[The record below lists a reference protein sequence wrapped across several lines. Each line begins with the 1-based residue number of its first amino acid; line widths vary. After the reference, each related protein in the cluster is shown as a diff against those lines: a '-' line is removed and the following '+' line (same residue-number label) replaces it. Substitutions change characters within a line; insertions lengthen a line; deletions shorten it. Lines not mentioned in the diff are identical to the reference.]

1 MCVSISIPIIDYEA
15 SDPPALRTAT
25 HRSLEAQGIKGGSAA
40 YQFISIRSITAKA
53 KATIDDAV
61 KQNDLVVFMKGTP
74 DEPMCGFS
82 RAVVQILQMHGVD
95 EIAGVDCLQDPEIRE
110 GIKEYTDWPTIPQV
124 YVKGEFIG
132 GCDVM
137 VQMHQSGELHELLVK
152 EGVLKPEAETEQES
166 EKKE

>member
-1 MCVSISIPIIDYEA
+1 MFNAV
-15 SDPPALRTAT
+15 LRSVAR
-25 HRSLEAQGIKGGSAA
+25 RSLLQSSRGAGLAPAHRYLAA
-40 YQFISIRSITAKA
+40 RFITDHA

-82 RAVVQILQMHGVD
+82 RAVVQVLQMHGVD
-95 EIAGVDCLQDPEIRE
+95 EIASVNCLQDPEIRE

-152 EGVLKPEAETEQES
+152 EGILKADVETEES
-166 EKKE
+166 EKK

>member
-1 MCVSISIPIIDYEA
+1 MFNAV
-15 SDPPALRTAT
+15 LRSVAR
-25 HRSLEAQGIKGGSAA
+25 RSLLQSSRGAGLAPVHRYLAA
-40 YQFISIRSITAKA
+40 RFITDHA

-82 RAVVQILQMHGVD
+82 RAVVQVLQMHGVD
-95 EIAGVDCLQDPEIRE
+95 EIASVNCLQDPEIRE

-152 EGVLKPEAETEQES
+152 EGILKADVETEES
-166 EKKE
+166 EKK

>member
-1 MCVSISIPIIDYEA
+1 LM
-15 SDPPALRTAT
+15 AT
-25 HRSLEAQGIKGGSAA
+25 RLITDRAKSL
-40 YQFISIRSITAKA
+40 
-53 KATIDDAV
+53 IDDAV

-82 RAVVQILQMHGVD
+82 RAVIQILQMHGVD

-110 GIKEYTDWPTIPQV
+110 GVKEYTDWPTIPQV

-152 EGVLKPEAETEQES
+152 EKILPEEPES
-166 EKKE
+166 EK

>member
-1 MCVSISIPIIDYEA
+1 MFRSLIHNASLRSISARP
-15 SDPPALRTAT
+15 SVL
-25 HRSLEAQGIKGGSAA
+25 LAA
-40 YQFISIRSITAKA
+40 NRVIGARFITDRA
-53 KATIDDAV
+53 KATIDGAV
-61 KQNDLVVFMKGTP
+61 KDNDLVVFMKGTP

-82 RAVVQILQMHGVD
+82 RAVIQILQMHGVD

-110 GIKEYTDWPTIPQV
+110 GIKEYTDWPTIPQI

-152 EGVLKPEAETEQES
+152 EGILSAEPEPETEEPA
-166 EKKE
+166 KKD

>member
-1 MCVSISIPIIDYEA
+1 MLTAPRAPAVPAFRLMAQRAITDRAKTLID
-15 SDPPALRTAT
+15 
-25 HRSLEAQGIKGGSAA
+25 G
-40 YQFISIRSITAKA
+40 
-53 KATIDDAV
+53 AV

-82 RAVVQILQMHGVD
+82 RAVIQILQMHGVD
-95 EIAGVDCLQDPEIRE
+95 EITGVDCLQDPEVRE

-124 YVKGEFIG
+124 YVKGEFVG

-152 EGVLKPEAETEQES
+152 EKILSAEPEPELK
-166 EKKE
+166 K

>member
-1 MCVSISIPIIDYEA
+1 T
-15 SDPPALRTAT
+15 ALRASTQLAP
-25 HRSLEAQGIKGGSAA
+25 RLP
-40 YQFISIRSITAKA
+40 SITAHQLVARRLITDHA
-53 KATIDDAV
+53 KSLIDGAV
-61 KQNDLVVFMKGTP
+61 KTNPLVVFMKGTP

-82 RAVVQILQMHGVD
+82 RAVIQILQMHGVD
-95 EIAGVDCLQDPEIRE
+95 EITGVDCLQDPEVRE

-152 EGVLKPEAETEQES
+152 EKILSEEGEPEP
-166 EKKE
+166 EK

>member
-1 MCVSISIPIIDYEA
+1 M
-15 SDPPALRTAT
+15 AT
-25 HRSLEAQGIKGGSAA
+25 RLITDRAKSL
-40 YQFISIRSITAKA
+40 
-53 KATIDDAV
+53 IDDAV

-82 RAVVQILQMHGVD
+82 RAVIQILQMHGVD

-110 GIKEYTDWPTIPQV
+110 GVKEYTDWPTIPQV

-152 EGVLKPEAETEQES
+152 EKILPEEPES
-166 EKKE
+166 EK

>member
-1 MCVSISIPIIDYEA
+1 MYISRLPVAA
-15 SDPPALRTAT
+15 SRLSRLPLQRPLVAARFITDRA
-25 HRSLEAQGIKGGSAA
+25 RS
-40 YQFISIRSITAKA
+40 
-53 KATIDDAV
+53 TIDDAI
-61 KQNDLVVFMKGTP
+61 KQNSLVVFMKGTP

-82 RAVVQILQMHGVD
+82 RAVIQILQMHGVD

-110 GIKEYTDWPTIPQV
+110 GIKEYSDWPTIPQV

-152 EGVLKPEAETEQES
+152 EGVLEADPSAEEFKRE
-166 EKKE
+166 

>member
-1 MCVSISIPIIDYEA
+1 MFRSLIRNTPT
-15 SDPPALRTAT
+15 LRTAIA
-25 HRSLEAQGIKGGSAA
+25 SNAA
-40 YQFISIRSITAKA
+40 ALRPAARFITDRA
-53 KATIDDAV
+53 KATIDGAV

-82 RAVVQILQMHGVD
+82 RAVIQILQMHGVD
-95 EIAGVDCLQDPEIRE
+95 EIAGVNCLEDPEIRE

-152 EGVLKPEAETEQES
+152 EGILKAEPDAEEFKR
-166 EKKE
+166 E

>member
-1 MCVSISIPIIDYEA
+1 MFNAV
-15 SDPPALRTAT
+15 LRSVARRSLLQSSRGAGLAPT
-25 HRSLEAQGIKGGSAA
+25 HRYLAA
-40 YQFISIRSITAKA
+40 RFITDHA
-53 KATIDDAV
+53 KATIDDAI

-82 RAVVQILQMHGVD
+82 RAVVQVLQMHGVD
-95 EIAGVDCLQDPEIRE
+95 EIASVNCLQDPEIRE

-152 EGVLKPEAETEQES
+152 EGILKADVETEES
-166 EKKE
+166 EKK

>member
-1 MCVSISIPIIDYEA
+1 MLRSLLRNTT
-15 SDPPALRTAT
+15 LRTAAARPVLGRHALGAPGFQLVA
-25 HRSLEAQGIKGGSAA
+25 HRL
-40 YQFISIRSITAKA
+40 ITARA
-53 KATIDDAV
+53 QSLIDNAV

-95 EIAGVDCLQDPEIRE
+95 GIASVDCLQDPEVRE

-152 EGVLKPEAETEQES
+152 ENILPAESKPGEDN
-166 EKKE
+166 

>member
-1 MCVSISIPIIDYEA
+1 MFRSILKNLAQRLPST
-15 SDPPALRTAT
+15 TA
-25 HRSLEAQGIKGGSAA
+25 HCLVARR
-40 YQFISIRSITAKA
+40 FISDHAKSL
-53 KATIDDAV
+53 IDNAV
-61 KQNDLVVFMKGTP
+61 KQNALVVFMKGTP

-82 RAVVQILQMHGVD
+82 RAVIQILQMHGVD
-95 EIAGVDCLQDPEIRE
+95 EITGVDCLQDPEVRE

-152 EGVLKPEAETEQES
+152 EKLLDEETNPEP
-166 EKKE
+166 EK

>member
-1 MCVSISIPIIDYEA
+1 ASLRSISARP
-15 SDPPALRTAT
+15 SVL
-25 HRSLEAQGIKGGSAA
+25 LAA
-40 YQFISIRSITAKA
+40 NRAIGARFITDRA
-53 KATIDDAV
+53 KATIDGAV
-61 KQNDLVVFMKGTP
+61 KDNDLVVFMKGTP

-82 RAVVQILQMHGVD
+82 RAVIQILQMHGVD

-110 GIKEYTDWPTIPQV
+110 GIKEYTDWPTIPQI

-152 EGVLKPEAETEQES
+152 EGILSAEPEPETEEPA
-166 EKKE
+166 KKD

>member
-1 MCVSISIPIIDYEA
+1 MFRPFTSNISRL
-15 SDPPALRTAT
+15 PAAAT
-25 HRSLEAQGIKGGSAA
+25 SQFMRLPLQRPLVAARFITDRARS
-40 YQFISIRSITAKA
+40 
-53 KATIDDAV
+53 TIDDAI
-61 KQNDLVVFMKGTP
+61 KQNSLVVFMKGTP

-82 RAVVQILQMHGVD
+82 RAVVQILQMHGVN
-95 EIAGVDCLQDPEIRE
+95 EIVGVDCLQDPEIRE

-152 EGVLKPEAETEQES
+152 EGVLEADPDAGEFKRE
-166 EKKE
+166 

>member
-1 MCVSISIPIIDYEA
+1 MFSCLLRPLSLRSAATRITFSA
-15 SDPPALRTAT
+15 QRTAAGPA
-25 HRSLEAQGIKGGSAA
+25 HQLLSVRL
-40 YQFISIRSITAKA
+40 ITARA
-53 KATIDDAV
+53 KTIIDDAV
-61 KQNDLVVFMKGTP
+61 NQNSLVVFMKGSP

-82 RAVVQILQMHGVD
+82 RAVIQILQMHGVD

-152 EGVLKPEAETEQES
+152 EGVLQPDSEPES
-166 EKKE
+166 DKKD

>member
-1 MCVSISIPIIDYEA
+1 M
-15 SDPPALRTAT
+15 PAAPAFQLV
-25 HRSLEAQGIKGGSAA
+25 AQR
-40 YQFISIRSITAKA
+40 FITAHA
-53 KATIDDAV
+53 KSLIDGAV
-61 KQNDLVVFMKGTP
+61 KENDLVVFMKGTP

-82 RAVVQILQMHGVD
+82 RAVIQILQMHGVD
-95 EIAGVDCLQDPEIRE
+95 EITGVDCLQDPEVRE

-152 EGVLKPEAETEQES
+152 EKILPAEPEAKPKPETDN
-166 EKKE
+166 

>member
-1 MCVSISIPIIDYEA
+1 GT
-15 SDPPALRTAT
+15 LRTAVQ
-25 HRSLEAQGIKGGSAA
+25 RPLAQRLGATLPQSFLGAR
-40 YQFISIRSITAKA
+40 FITDRAKN
-53 KATIDDAV
+53 IIEEAV
-61 KQNDLVVFMKGTP
+61 KDNDLIVFMKGTP

-95 EIAGVDCLQDPEIRE
+95 ELVGVDCLQDPEIRE

-137 VQMHQSGELHELLVK
+137 VQMHQSGELHELLIK
-152 EGVLKPEAETEQES
+152 EGILKADPDAKREE
-166 EKKE
+166 

>member
-1 MCVSISIPIIDYEA
+1 MFRSGLSNTV
-15 SDPPALRTAT
+15 LRSAAQ
-25 HRSLEAQGIKGGSAA
+25 RSLLLSSRGAGFAPAHRFLAA
-40 YQFISIRSITAKA
+40 RFITDRAKA
-53 KATIDDAV
+53 MIDDTIS
-61 KQNDLVVFMKGTP
+61 QNDLVVFMKGTP

-82 RAVVQILQMHGVD
+82 RAVIQVLQMHGVD
-95 EIAGVDCLQDPEIRE
+95 EIAGVNCLQDPEIRE

-152 EGVLKPEAETEQES
+152 EGILKADAEAEVTDK
-166 EKKE
+166 EK

>member
-1 MCVSISIPIIDYEA
+1 MFRNVLKNTALFTRGARAA
-15 SDPPALRTAT
+15 SAHQLVAT
-25 HRSLEAQGIKGGSAA
+25 RL
-40 YQFISIRSITAKA
+40 ITANA
-53 KATIDDAV
+53 KVKIDTAV
-61 KQNDLVVFMKGTP
+61 KSPLVVFMKGTP

-95 EIAGVDCLQDPEIRE
+95 KITSVDCLQDPEIRE

-124 YVKGEFIG
+124 YVKGKFIG

-152 EGVLKPEAETEQES
+152 EGVLPPDHASEPEPES
-166 EKKE
+166 KN

>member
-1 MCVSISIPIIDYEA
+1 A
-15 SDPPALRTAT
+15 TTLRTAAR
-25 HRSLEAQGIKGGSAA
+25 RSLVVHHAARLPPAHRCISAR
-40 YQFISIRSITAKA
+40 FITDRA

-74 DEPMCGFS
+74 DEPLCGFS

-95 EIAGVDCLQDPEIRE
+95 EIASVNCLQDPEIRE

-152 EGVLKPEAETEQES
+152 EGVLKPGDSVLEAES
-166 EKKE
+166 VDKEK

>member
-1 MCVSISIPIIDYEA
+1 MFSSLVRPQSLRPATTRLALSAQRAPAA
-15 SDPPALRTAT
+15 S
-25 HRSLEAQGIKGGSAA
+25 SAH
-40 YQFISIRSITAKA
+40 QLLSVRMITARA
-53 KATIDDAV
+53 KSIIDDAV
-61 KQNDLVVFMKGTP
+61 KQNSLVVFMKGSP

-95 EIAGVDCLQDPEIRE
+95 EIASVDCLQDPEIRE
-110 GIKEYTDWPTIPQV
+110 GIKEYTDWLTIPQV

-152 EGVLKPEAETEQES
+152 EGILLPEPES
-166 EKKE
+166 DKKD

>member
-1 MCVSISIPIIDYEA
+1 MYVSAA
-15 SDPPALRTAT
+15 SPGSSSGRLVVVVVLNALR
-25 HRSLEAQGIKGGSAA
+25 SAA
-40 YQFISIRSITAKA
+40 RHTQLPRRLPGLSAHQLMATRLITDRAKSL
-53 KATIDDAV
+53 IDDAV

-82 RAVVQILQMHGVD
+82 RAVIQILQMHGVD

-110 GIKEYTDWPTIPQV
+110 GVKEYTDWPTIPQV

-152 EGVLKPEAETEQES
+152 EKILPEEPES
-166 EKKE
+166 EK

>member
-1 MCVSISIPIIDYEA
+1 MFRQLTSNISRLPVAA
-15 SDPPALRTAT
+15 SRLSRLPLQRPLVAARFITDRA
-25 HRSLEAQGIKGGSAA
+25 RS
-40 YQFISIRSITAKA
+40 
-53 KATIDDAV
+53 TIDDAI
-61 KQNDLVVFMKGTP
+61 KQNSLVVFMKGTP

-82 RAVVQILQMHGVD
+82 RAVIQILQMHGVD

-110 GIKEYTDWPTIPQV
+110 GIKEYSDWPTIPQV

-152 EGVLKPEAETEQES
+152 EGVLEADPSAEEFKRE
-166 EKKE
+166 

>member
-1 MCVSISIPIIDYEA
+1 AV
-15 SDPPALRTAT
+15 LRSVAR
-25 HRSLEAQGIKGGSAA
+25 RSLLQSSRGAGLAPAHRYLAA
-40 YQFISIRSITAKA
+40 RFITDRA
-53 KATIDDAV
+53 KATIDDAI

-82 RAVVQILQMHGVD
+82 RAVVQVLQMHGVD
-95 EIAGVDCLQDPEIRE
+95 EIASVNCLQDPEIRE

-152 EGVLKPEAETEQES
+152 EGILKADVDRGV
-166 EKKE
+166 